1 MADDNKDDSESYEE
15 ATDAEKL
22 AIAKHFVM
30 HSPNGEVGDVVRDMR
45 TLLNKELVT
54 DEWEKTVLTKY
65 NKSQFVQVGTGDNMF
80 VQSKYS
86 MIDGGKFINP
96 NSSKAAT
103 IDPKTQKVGDV
114 EDVKLDDENEEV
126 RAATQKA
133 MNAYLKKHYTNDNS
147 HKSGCAQVYANG
159 GSLNIVVTMKNMNLA
174 NFWSGGWRSEYTVAV
189 GAEGAADLN
198 GRIRVN
204 VHYFEDG
211 NVQLNTDFPIKQPPS
226 VKVSGD
232 AAATGKAIASAI
244 EKFETDFQN
253 NFEKFY
259 VEMSTQTFK
268 AMRRNMPKTGQWM
281 EWKSAVHQIGKEMT
295 T

>member
-30 HSPNGEVGDVVRDMR
+30 HSPNGEVGDVVKDMR
-45 TLLNKELVT
+45 SLLNKDLVS

-65 NKSQFVQVGTGDNMF
+65 NKSQFVQVGSGDNLF

-133 MNAYLKKHYTNDNS
+133 MNAYLKKHYTDNS
-147 HKSGCAQVYANG
+147 AHKSGCAQVYANG
-159 GSLNIVVTMKNMNLA
+159 GSLNVVVTMKNMNLA
-174 NFWSGGWRSEYTVAV
+174 NFWSGGWRSEYTIAV
-189 GAEGAADLN
+189 GAEGAVDLN

-226 VKVSGD
+226 VKISGD
-232 AAATGKAIASAI
+232 ATATGKAIADAI
-244 EKFETDFQN
+244 ERFESDFQN
-253 NFEKFY
+253 NFEKFF
-259 VEMSTQTFK
+259 VEVSTQTFK